1 MVTHILRFQL
11 LDIFPSH
18 AGFFLLIPGIYS
30 RLNTSCPVREEGMVD
45 TPKPTKSIQESSQL
59 RRYYRVQIR
68 TWTSFDPSR
77 MELAEIAAEIDR
89 GTAFL
94 TAVEVS
100 KVVDDLEGIDD
111 PEVRKSFENI
121 VAAER
126 ILQNL
131 SDLPK
136 ALRERLSA
144 ALTEERNARSGV
156 AA

>member
-1 MVTHILRFQL
+1 MI
-11 LDIFPSH
+11 
-18 AGFFLLIPGIYS
+18 
-30 RLNTSCPVREEGMVD
+30 E
-45 TPKPTKSIQESSQL
+45 TPKPNKSIQESSQL

-68 TWTSFDPSR
+68 AWTGFDPSR

-94 TAVEVS
+94 TAIEVS
-100 KVVDDLEGIDD
+100 KVADDLNGIDD

-126 ILQNL
+126 ILENVAN
-131 SDLPK
+131 LPK
-136 ALRERLSA
+136 ALRDRLAA
-144 ALTEERNARSGV
+144 ALSSEEKNSRGGV

>member
-1 MVTHILRFQL
+1 MA
-11 LDIFPSH
+11 DS
-18 AGFFLLIPGIYS
+18 
-30 RLNTSCPVREEGMVD
+30 
-45 TPKPTKSIQESSQL
+45 PKPTTSIQESSPL
-59 RRYYRVQIR
+59 RKYHRVQIKI
-68 TWTSFDPSR
+68 WTAFDPSR

-94 TAVEVS
+94 TALEVS
-100 KVVDDLEGIDD
+100 KVVDDLNGIDD

-131 SDLPK
+131 SELPK
-136 ALRERLSA
+136 ALRDRLSA
-144 ALTEERNARSGV
+144 ALTEETNVRSGV

>member
-1 MVTHILRFQL
+1 MI
-11 LDIFPSH
+11 DS
-18 AGFFLLIPGIYS
+18 
-30 RLNTSCPVREEGMVD
+30 
-45 TPKPTKSIQESSQL
+45 PKPTKSIQEGSPL

-77 MELAEIAAEIDR
+77 MELAEIASEIER

-94 TAVEVS
+94 TALEVS
-100 KVVDDLEGIDD
+100 KVVDDLDGIDD

-131 SDLPK
+131 AELPK

-144 ALTEERNARSGV
+144 ALTE
-156 AA
+156 